1 MYYRCPC
8 CININNEI
16 LLENNLQKHTLFFV
30 NFYLFIANFE
40 LFPKKSVFWSD
51 LFIGLRYNC
60 INRTKYHLLIFEFI
74 LGIY

>member
-1 MYYRCPC
+1 
-8 CININNEI
+8 
-16 LLENNLQKHTLFFV
+16 V

-60 INRTKYHLLIFEFI
+60 INRTKYHLLIF
-74 LGIY
+74 LKKLLQNNMSLRPHS

>member
-1 MYYRCPC
+1 
-8 CININNEI
+8 
-16 LLENNLQKHTLFFV
+16 V